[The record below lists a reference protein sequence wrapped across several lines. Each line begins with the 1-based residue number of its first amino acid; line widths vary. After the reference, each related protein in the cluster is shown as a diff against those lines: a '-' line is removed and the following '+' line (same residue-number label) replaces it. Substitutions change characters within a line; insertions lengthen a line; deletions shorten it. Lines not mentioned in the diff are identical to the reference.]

1 MEGGISGDRYLW
13 FPNPSL
19 SPPLR
24 IILDY
29 VVTTRVTPSNRVRF
43 PPRVFGSSFTT
54 VLKLGTNRRGFD
66 WSESR
71 NQWIYRIS
79 RKFPIFGKK
88 HEFLPSFSFIPHA
101 WYFSSLLPFFSDAK
115 GRGSSSHVREKKF
128 IKRGRRSHYPPPSL
142 LVGASYHIESN
153 LLIRPPARRDF
164 ARRLT

>member
-1 MEGGISGDRYLW
+1 MERGISGDRYLW

-29 VVTTRVTPSNRVRF
+29 VVTTRVTPSNRVHF

-88 HEFLPSFSFIPHA
+88 HEFLPS
-101 WYFSSLLPFFSDAK
+101 SLLSRTRDIFLPSFLFFPTQRAHPPTCAK
-115 GRGSSSHVREKKF
+115 K
-128 IKRGRRSHYPPPSL
+128 SL
-142 LVGASYHIESN
+142 LNAVVARIIPLPPCWLGQVTTSN
-153 LLIRPPARRDF
+153 RIC
-164 ARRLT
+164 